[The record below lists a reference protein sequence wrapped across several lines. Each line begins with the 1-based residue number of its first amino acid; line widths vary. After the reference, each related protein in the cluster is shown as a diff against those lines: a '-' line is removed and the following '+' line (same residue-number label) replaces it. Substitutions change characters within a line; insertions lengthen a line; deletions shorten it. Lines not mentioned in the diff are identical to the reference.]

1 MVNKEAAEREV
12 IENLENAIANGY
24 SLEGITLRD
33 IALEMV
39 EYTGSLE
46 LSTEDAM
53 VVIDEYLASIATRT
67 RGDLR

>member
-1 MVNKEAAEREV
+1 MVNKQAAEREV

-24 SLEGITLRD
+24 SFEGMTLRD

-39 EYTGSLE
+39 EYTGSIE

-53 VVIDEYLASIATRT
+53 VVIDEYLASIASRT